1 MSWKNNR
8 SFDSK
13 LGTQVRQCPISRLFD
28 SSNFKTGPWF
38 VSRIYSWEDEIHN
51 PRKKNSMCIMDCVPI
66 PIFAQVV
73 CGRSIGWPFVIL
85 YNTYVLCIITNISYK
100 GSHIPQGW
108 VTLDFLPLNI
118 ILVLVQKSTVN
129 GKAMSYS
136 INSHHFP
143 CTVHLT
149 NVCLLQSGFI
159 AFPLKIS

>member
-1 MSWKNNR
+1 MSRGFTHDKTKFIIREKKTPCALWIVHLYLY
-8 SFDSK
+8 SLK
-13 LGTQVRQCPISRLFD
+13 LF
-28 SSNFKTGPWF
+28 
-38 VSRIYSWEDEIHN
+38 
-51 PRKKNSMCIMDCVPI
+51 
-66 PIFAQVV
+66 
-73 CGRSIGWPFVIL
+73 CGRSIGCPFVIL
-85 YNTYVLCIITNISYK
+85 YNTYVLGIITNISYK
-100 GSHIPQGW
+100 GLHIPQGW

-118 ILVLVQKSTVN
+118 LLVLVQKSTVN

>member
-13 LGTQVRQCPISRLFD
+13 LGTQVRQCPISRLLV
-28 SSNFKTGPWF
+28 SSNFQTGPWF

-51 PRKKNSMCIMDCVPI
+51 PRKKTPCALWIVYLYLYSLKL
-66 PIFAQVV
+66 F

-118 ILVLVQKSTVN
+118 LLVLVQKSTVN

-143 CTVHLT
+143 CTVH
-149 NVCLLQSGFI
+149 
-159 AFPLKIS
+159 